1 MQAGYIFAWI
11 TFLEILCGKGQ
22 VVDNPSEDIERL
34 FQAIMTNLKEKDDR
48 ITALEKQYTESSEI
62 SSVPQG
68 TDLDHLN
75 EIHIRKILSDN
86 VQLKNDIRLLRS
98 IIRTTLHNEKLVL
111 RETKAALIKQI
122 DDFKIDVKTE
132 MAKVDAVVNDSNNN
146 QADLRQELATMNSKI
161 LAGSH
166 IQQNLQSDIANVE
179 RKLTKTNTLV
189 DESIKNY
196 EQLRYDHETTQSE
209 FKIHV
214 KTLMDKS
221 DAIVNDSNNN
231 QANLQQE
238 LAAMNR
244 KIFSGSRKQ
253 QNVYSKLERQIIET
267 SALVDES
274 VEKYEKLRYDYDT
287 TQSEYKEALCYPEKY
302 DSCINGDCCIHQKF
316 RSRNLALKQTAT
328 QSSTY
333 VHCIDCVA
341 ELAVDGNRNKYISG
355 GSCTH
360 TNDEDMPWWLVYL
373 GDVFPVK
380 IVIIYNRADCCG
392 SRLRNILIT
401 VSSERD
407 DDGEECGRIDGPA
420 SDGQVVGVRCKNKM
434 AGKYVKIQR
443 QDSGVLTLCEVEIY

>member
-11 TFLEILCGKGQ
+11 TILEILCGKGQ
-22 VVDNPSEDIERL
+22 VFDNPSEDIERL

-48 ITALEKQYTESSEI
+48 ITTLEKQYTESSEI

-68 TDLDHLN
+68 TDLNFN
-75 EIHIRKILSDN
+75 EIDIRNILSDN

-132 MAKVDAVVNDSNNN
+132 MAKVDGVVNDSNNN
-146 QADLRQELATMNSKI
+146 QADLRQELATVNSKI

-179 RKLTKTNTLV
+179 RKLTKTKTLV
-189 DESIKNY
+189 DESVENY

-214 KTLMDKS
+214 KTLMDRL
-221 DAIVNDSNNN
+221 DAIDIDSNNN
-231 QANLQQE
+231 QANLRKE

-244 KIFSGSRKQ
+244 KIASGSQKQ
-253 QNVYSKLERQIIET
+253 KNLYSKLERQIIET
-267 SALVDES
+267 SALVGES

-287 TQSEYKEALCYPEKY
+287 TQSDHKEALCYPEKY
-302 DSCINGDCCIHQKF
+302 DSCINGDCCIHQMF

-333 VHCIDCVA
+333 VNCKDCVA
-341 ELAVDGNRNKYISG
+341 GRAVDGNRNKYISG

-360 TNDEDMPWWLVYL
+360 TNDEESPWWLVYL

-380 IVIIYNRADCCG
+380 KVIIYNRGDCCG

-401 VSSERD
+401 LSSERD
-407 DDGEECGRIDGPA
+407 DDGEECGRFDGPA
-420 SDGQVVGVRCKNKM
+420 FDGQVVEVRCKNKI

-443 QDSGVLTLCEVEIY
+443 QDSGVLTLCEVEVY

>member
-1 MQAGYIFAWI
+1 M
-11 TFLEILCGKGQ
+11 LH
-22 VVDNPSEDIERL
+22 R
-34 FQAIMTNLKEKDDR
+34 
-48 ITALEKQYTESSEI
+48 
-62 SSVPQG
+62 
-68 TDLDHLN
+68 
-75 EIHIRKILSDN
+75 
-86 VQLKNDIRLLRS
+86 
-98 IIRTTLHNEKLVL
+98 IIRTTLHNEKQVL

-146 QADLRQELATMNSKI
+146 QADLRQELATVNSKI
-161 LAGSH
+161 LAGFH
-166 IQQNLQSDIANVE
+166 IQQSLQSDIANVE

-189 DESIKNY
+189 DESIENY

-238 LAAMNR
+238 LAAINR
-244 KIFSGSRKQ
+244 KIVSGSRKQ
-253 QNVYSKLERQIIET
+253 QNLYSKLERQIIET
-267 SALVDES
+267 SALVDVS

-302 DSCINGDCCIHQKF
+302 DSCINGDCCIHQMF
-316 RSRNLALKQTAT
+316 RSRNYNLALKQAAT

-333 VHCIDCVA
+333 GYCYGCVA
-341 ELAVDGNRNKYISG
+341 EKAVDGNRNKNIHG

-360 TNDEDMPWWLVYL
+360 TYDEDNPWWLVYL

-380 IVIIYNRADCCG
+380 KVIIYNRGDCCG

-407 DDGEECGRIDGPA
+407 DDGEECGRFDGPA
-420 SDGQVVGVRCKNKM
+420 FDGQVVEVRCTNTIM
-434 AGKYVKIQR
+434 GKYVKLQMKG
-443 QDSGVLTLCEVEIY
+443 SGVLTLCEVEIY